1 MPDNRRT
8 PKFNNEGGFSFLE
21 LLIVM
26 LIITILSVMAL
37 MSFRG
42 EKKYAADTEAY
53 KIIDIIHE
61 ARQRSLTQHETMRVE
76 FNQTQ
81 NIVRLIEENEP
92 GNAADDKEIKSLK
105 LPDVRNVVVGST
117 PKNVSVA
124 PTEMSPIPVLTFK
137 KSVYPLSQSDTVAT
151 LRFVHTGKVLDA
163 GSNAVGDNS
172 AMTGATVYVWMPDYS
187 ATNQPL
193 TTGTVIR
200 AITVQGTSGLSRY
213 VKCPVVNNNCQ
224 NWAQ

>member
-1 MPDNRRT
+1 MPDNRQT
-8 PKFNNEGGFSFLE
+8 PKLNNEGGFSFLE
-21 LLIVM
+21 LIIVL
-26 LIITILSVMAL
+26 LIISIVSVMAL

-76 FNQTQ
+76 FNQTK
-81 NIVRLIEENEP
+81 NTVRLIEENEP
-92 GNAADDKEIKSLK
+92 GTTADDKEIKSLK
-105 LPDVRNVVVGST
+105 LPDVRNVVVGT
-117 PKNVSVA
+117 MPKNVSTA
-124 PTEMSPIPVLTFK
+124 PTEMSPVPALTFK

-151 LRFVHTGKVLDA
+151 LRFTHTGMVLDA
-163 GSNAVGDNS
+163 GSNAAGDNS

-187 ATNQPL
+187 AANLPL
-193 TTGTVIR
+193 ATGTVIR

-213 VKCPVVNNNCQ
+213 LKCPVVNNKCQ